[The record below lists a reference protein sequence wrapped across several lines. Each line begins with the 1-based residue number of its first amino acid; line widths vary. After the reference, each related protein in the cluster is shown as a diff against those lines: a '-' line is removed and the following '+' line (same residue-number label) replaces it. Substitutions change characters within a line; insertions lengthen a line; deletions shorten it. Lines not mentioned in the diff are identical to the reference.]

1 MNESPETLK
10 YLWYPELEI
19 YGLETFTR
27 QKVLKEMSGVRIMKN
42 KTINYELKWGIDIW
56 FYAKSCGIIN
66 IFSVHITI
74 SCQMNFDDYPLD
86 AHACQ
91 FQVGSC
97 ELSKLW
103 LMSQLTDFRLWHRG
117 GGKMQRSL
125 YLRCSQTAKFTALD
139 PDRGTSESFQNSST
153 SFRSDTRRTKK
164 LSFVLRFSSP
174 EFSDFNQ
181 NKTKWSTKHQ

>member
-1 MNESPETLK
+1 MNFLFWLLLISQQVNESPENLK

-19 YGLETFTR
+19 YGLETFGR
-27 QKVLKEMSGVRIMKN
+27 QRVLKEMSGVRVMKN

-56 FYAKSCGIIN
+56 FMWRAVDSTVDINN

-103 LMSQLTDFRLWHRG
+103 LMIDVSHLTYFRLWHRG
-117 GGKMQRSL
+117 GGEMQRSL
-125 YLRCSQTAKFTALD
+125 YLRRSQTAKFTALD
-139 PDRGTSESFQNSST
+139 TDRGTSE
-153 SFRSDTRRTKK
+153 
-164 LSFVLRFSSP
+164 
-174 EFSDFNQ
+174 
-181 NKTKWSTKHQ
+181 